1 MKKKSLLIL
10 LATMGLLLS
19 ACGGKKPSSESSEQG
34 QSESETSE
42 PAESDSESGG
52 GETINHQ
59 APFVSQLEN
68 PSTTRQYR
76 DEFDGMIEDF
86 SSATPSGQTT
96 GAFTDPFLRVLVDS
110 KDGDEPI
117 TPDASIYKMATGTYE
132 IEQYEGIGF
141 TMRVTGNKSLKLSNL
156 VLGLRGDD
164 AWEVYQLKLSEA
176 LDPDQEALPE
186 LTEEFQ
192 DIIISPQQSLDGDLE
207 YQLISGGNSG
217 TKILD
222 QILGFHL
229 FASYEECSAVVEI
242 KEVFLYQ
249 TGTGKTVLDSFDRQ
263 NVGKADATCWWRGST
278 GFIVQKGVTLKNGQT
293 YTTRD
298 LTDVAQN
305 YENIVLNIMGD
316 TTGTKIAGTSWANLK
331 DNAEQKVANA
341 VNGAFFPLVINPVK
355 SQLNL
360 ESQEIVIESTTEIVI
375 SMMFATNL
383 QDEAPV
389 DEYPLM
395 DYNDISIFDDFDRTM
410 NIAAKYEEGNS
421 EADQK
426 IADADLYYSYGPH
439 GASNLSIDGHALH
452 IAGGEYDYVQLNE
465 GSQHGGRGY
474 NYLVLVMKG
483 EDFSGLRI
491 SFTTGTEAIWSNQW
505 VAASGLP
512 TIPTNRAN
520 YVYNLAE
527 GFAFYIIDIARS
539 GFKPAESMDSMDIYY
554 TGTHDLDIEQI
565 YFANEYDPN
574 SYTEESVLEKEYAA
588 DSGWIY
594 GGYIYIPSD
603 VDYLKMIFTSDDP
616 DRAIDKIRLAAGEN
630 EAKWF
635 HDGGIYDKDGKVIS
649 GDAKVGTYVIDLV
662 KSGLKAKGQAQD
674 LHVHGSNEGMEST
687 IGFEAILLHPNTSAY
702 VEEIWSMDVEA
713 GSGYTYVNGYS
724 VPAYI
729 DYIKVDTNAG
739 VENLL
744 RFEGFEGGDKAKW
757 LNAGSVIDINGNVVA
772 DGSTSYVIDLLAS
785 GLKESKDAP
794 FTFHVH
800 AEKGSEAFNVT
811 ISTYEK
817 VASGEKVTENNFEP
831 ITSVAGYA
839 YVGGFNVYDGARY
852 IFLELNSTNT
862 DLDLSSLRIEGLGG
876 NAEAKWVKNGQV
888 KDASGH
894 AIDPNTKIGTGI
906 ALVIDLEAS
915 GIKAVGQQQYI
926 HIHFGDSAAT
936 GDLTATAGIY
946 GLSGSYYYNMI
957 HSLTSL

>member
-19 ACGGKKPSSESSEQG
+19 ACGGKKPASESSEQG
-34 QSESETSE
+34 QSESET
-42 PAESDSESGG
+42 SESGG

-117 TPDASIYKMATGTYE
+117 TPDAAIYKMATGTYE

-249 TGTGKTVLDSFDRQ
+249 TGTGKTILDSFDRQ
-263 NVGKADATCWWRGST
+263 NVGKADASCWWRGST

-293 YTTRD
+293 YTTKD
-298 LTDVAQN
+298 LSAYVSSYSNA
-305 YENIVLNIMGD
+305 VLNIMGD
-316 TTGTKIAGTSWANLK
+316 TTGTKVAGVSWDNLK
-331 DNAEQKVANA
+331 DDTDVKVSNA
-341 VNGAFFPLVINPVK
+341 VNGAFFPLVINPDK
-355 SQLNL
+355 SQLQL
-360 ESQEIVIESTTEIVI
+360 VSSTVTIESTTEIVI
-375 SMMFATNL
+375 SMIFATNL

-395 DYNDISIFDDFDRTM
+395 DYNNISIFDDFDRTM
-410 NIAAKYEEGNS
+410 NIAATYEAGNS
-421 EADQK
+421 ESDQK
-426 IADADLYYSYGPH
+426 IADADLYYSYSPH
-439 GASNLSIDGHALH
+439 GASSLSTDGHALH

-483 EDFSGLRI
+483 DDFSGLRI

-574 SYTEESVLEKEYAA
+574 SYTEESVLTKEYAA
-588 DSGWIY
+588 GAGYDY
-594 GGYIYIPSD
+594 AGYIYAPED
-603 VDYLKMIFTSDDP
+603 VDLVKMVFTSDSP
-616 DRAIDKIRLAAGEN
+616 DQTIDNIRFEGANGEQ
-630 EAKWF
+630 WF
-635 HDGGIYDKDGKVIS
+635 HQNGIYDKDGKVIT
-649 GDAKVGTYVIDLV
+649 GDSKVGTYIVDLV
-662 KSGLKAKGQAQD
+662 KSGLKAKGQAQGI
-674 LHVHGSNEGMEST
+674 HVHGSNDGSANT
-687 IGFEAILLHPNTSAY
+687 LKFEAILLHPNTSAY

-713 GSGYTYVNGYS
+713 GSGYAYVNGYS

-739 VENLL
+739 VGNLL
-744 RFEGFEGGDKAKW
+744 RFEGFEGADKAKW

-772 DGSTSYVIDLLAS
+772 DGSTSYVVDLLAS

-817 VASGEKVTENNFEP
+817 VASGEKVTENNFDP
-831 ITSVAGYA
+831 IASVTGYA
-839 YVGGFNVYDGARY
+839 YVGGFNVHDGARY
-852 IFLELNSTNT
+852 IFLELSSTNA

-876 NAEAKWVKNGQV
+876 TAEAKWVKNGQV

-915 GIKAVGQQQYI
+915 GIKAVGQQQFI
-926 HIHFGDSAAT
+926 HIHFGDGDAT